1 MKDIIK
7 KNMLPFVCLIVLL
20 ILLIVGTFLD
30 LQISQKLVALKEGNY
45 YTHNL
50 FGIIFEIIGEMPI
63 YLITAFA
70 SALIFHNFK
79 RREKSVINIV
89 MQVVAVL
96 ISVALLFYMNYKLFK
111 YLAIHLDFTDFIGG
125 IGDTIAYALLGA
137 CMTFLLFYLTQ
148 RLPSSFLNKMI
159 VWAFIVLGTAL
170 ISQVLTHLLKAL
182 AGRPRYRAM
191 FMMDDFTVYRK
202 WFQFQWGIP
211 EIEADLVTLYN
222 AGSDWFKSFPS
233 GHTSAG
239 TMVITLIL
247 IPSLFEKTNTL
258 AKKVI
263 TVVVVIA
270 YVLAVMF
277 SRILVGAHFLTD
289 ATFGALITL
298 VSTCLS
304 IFIVNKI
311 MKKITISDLVERT
324 KPCLIEEE
332 IKN

>member
-1 MKDIIK
+1 MKELIK
-7 KNMLPFVCLIVLL
+7 KNLLPFICLIVLL
-20 ILLIVGTFLD
+20 VLLIVGSIWD
-30 LQISQKLVALKEGNY
+30 LQISQKVVDLKEGNY

-79 RREKSVINIV
+79 RREKSFFN
-89 MQVVAVL
+89 VAVQVFAVL
-96 ISVALLFYMNYKLFK
+96 VSVALLFYMNYKLFK
-111 YLAIHLDFTDFIGG
+111 YLSIHLDFTDFIGG
-125 IGDTIAYALLGA
+125 IGDTVAYFLLGA

-148 RLPSSFLNKMI
+148 RLPSAFLNKMLVWALI
-159 VWAFIVLGTAL
+159 VWGTAF
-170 ISQVLTHLLKAL
+170 ISQVLTHLLKAV
-182 AGRPRYRAM
+182 AARPRYRAM
-191 FMMDDFTVYRK
+191 FMMDDFSVYRR

-211 EIEADLVTLYN
+211 EIEDDLVVLYN

-239 TMVITLIL
+239 AMVITLTL

-258 AKKVI
+258 TKKVV
-263 TVVVVIA
+263 TLSVVIA

-289 ATFGALITL
+289 VTFGALITL
-298 VSTCLS
+298 GSTCLS
-304 IFIVNKI
+304 VFIVKKI
-311 MKKITISDLVERT
+311 MKKVTITNLVERQ